1 MTWVKSRQDR
11 QRDARVYGDPV
22 YKRNRAIVRRRSGG
36 RCEVMEG
43 GRQCGSRD
51 RVQCDHII
59 PVSQG
64 GTHSLENLRDICKP
78 HHDRKSATEGGG
90 YRQRGRAAAE
100 DPECRPRTSWLCWRT
115 LSRNASMGL

>member
-1 MTWVKSRQDR
+1 MTWVKSREDR
-11 QRDARVYGDPV
+11 ERDAKTYGDPV

-36 RCEVMEG
+36 RCEVTEN

-64 GTHSLENLRDICKP
+64 GTHNVENLRDSCFR
-78 HHDRKSATEGGG
+78 HHAAKTATEGGG
-90 YRQRGRAAAE
+90 FRQRGRAAAE
-100 DPECRPRTSWLCWRT
+100 DPPARPRTQW
-115 LSRNASMGL
+115 